1 MPIDTEPGASALQP
15 WRKPINYKSYKSP
28 HGPQYKVP
36 FNVYGI
42 DAKTLIGWSKIGA
55 GFGIVAGTAAL
66 FFLDGVPR
74 VKKDILQKL
83 PLIGSYFIDYV
94 PPEDNPF

>member
-1 MPIDTEPGASALQP
+1 M
-15 WRKPINYKSYKSP
+15 
-28 HGPQYKVP
+28 
-36 FNVYGI
+36 
-42 DAKTLIGWSKIGA
+42 
-55 GFGIVAGTAAL
+55 AGTAVL

-83 PLIGSYFIDYV
+83 PLIGSYFVDYV